1 MLASPRAPDLPWPL
15 PLLRLVPLPLLQ
27 PILSLIGTQVAKA
40 QPDVFSR
47 LGPHAQKSFVIDPTD
62 LPFVLVLKP
71 KPDAPA
77 LSAWR
82 RDSAPQSHAR
92 IAGSFLNLF
101 DLIDGSLDGDAL
113 FFSRKLRVTGDTE
126 AVVAL
131 RNALDDVDGGVV
143 ESITRA
149 FGPLSGVAAMT
160 VSHMRTLGGRGLGG
174 RGRTHE

>member
-1 MLASPRAPDLPWPL
+1 MLASPAASDRPWPL
-15 PLLRLVPLPLLQ
+15 PLLRFLPLPLLQ
-27 PILSLIGTQVAKA
+27 PILTLIGTQVAKN
-40 QPDVFSR
+40 QPDVFLR
-47 LGPHAQKSFVIDPTD
+47 LGPHAKKSFVIDPTD
-62 LPFVLVLKP
+62 LPFVMVLKP
-71 KPDAPA
+71 RPDAPS

-82 RDSAPQSHAR
+82 RGEVPHSHAR
-92 IAGSFLNLF
+92 IAGSFLDLF

-149 FGPLSGVAAMT
+149 FGPLSGIAAMT
-160 VSHMRTLGGRGLGG
+160 VSHLRGGRGKN
-174 RGRTHE
+174 HE

>member
-1 MLASPRAPDLPWPL
+1 MFASSAASDRLSPV
-15 PLLRLVPLPLLQ
+15 PLLRFLPLPLLQ
-27 PILSLIGTQVAKA
+27 PVLTLIGTQVAKR
-40 QPDVFSR
+40 QPDVFLR

-71 KPDAPA
+71 RPEAPS

-82 RDSAPQSHAR
+82 RNEVPSSHAR
-92 IAGSFLNLF
+92 IAGTFLNLF
-101 DLIDGSLDGDAL
+101 ELIDGSLDGDAL
-113 FFSRKLRVTGDTE
+113 FFSRRLRVTGDTE

-149 FGPLSGVAAMT
+149 FGPLAPIATMT
-160 VSHMRTLGGRGLGG
+160 VSHLRMLSRQEKN
-174 RGRTHE
+174 HE

>member
-1 MLASPRAPDLPWPL
+1 MLASPLATDRPWPL
-15 PLLRLVPLPLLQ
+15 PLLRFLPLPLLQ
-27 PILSLIGTQVAKA
+27 PILTLIGTQVARSR
-40 QPDVFSR
+40 PDVFTR

-71 KPDAPA
+71 RPDAPS

-82 RDSAPQSHAR
+82 RNDAPHSHAC

-143 ESITRA
+143 ESITKA
-149 FGPLSGVAAMT
+149 FGPLSGLAAMT
-160 VSHMRTLGGRGLGG
+160 VRHMRTLGGRK
-174 RGRTHE
+174 THE

>member
-1 MLASPRAPDLPWPL
+1 MLASPLATDRPWPL
-15 PLLRLVPLPLLQ
+15 PLLRFLPLPLLQ
-27 PILSLIGTQVAKA
+27 PILTLIGTQVARSR
-40 QPDVFSR
+40 PDVFTR

-71 KPDAPA
+71 RPDAPS

-82 RDSAPQSHAR
+82 RNDAPHSHAC

-113 FFSRKLRVTGDTE
+113 FFSRKLRVTGE

-143 ESITRA
+143 ESITNA
-149 FGPLSGVAAMT
+149 FGPLSGLAAMT
-160 VSHMRTLGGRGLGG
+160 VRHMRTLGGRKN
-174 RGRTHE
+174 HE

>member
-1 MLASPRAPDLPWPL
+1 MLASLPAPGLPWPL
-15 PLLRLVPLPLLQ
+15 PLLRFLPLPLLQ
-27 PILSLIGTQVAKA
+27 PILTLIGTQVAKA
-40 QPDVFSR
+40 QPDVFRR
-47 LGPHAQKSFVIDPTD
+47 LGGHAEKSFVIDPTD
-62 LPFVLVLKP
+62 LPFVLVLQP
-71 KPDAPA
+71 RPEAPS

-82 RDSAPQSHAR
+82 RINAPQSHAR

-101 DLIDGSLDGDAL
+101 DLIDGALDGDAL

-149 FGPLSGVAAMT
+149 FGPLSGVAAAT
-160 VSHMRTLGGRGLGG
+160 VSHLRTLGERK
-174 RGRTHE
+174 EP